1 MYVYCHKSV
10 YSYRST
16 CTPYTT
22 FHNLLLNI
30 YHELTC
36 PALVGYLQLTLSPLQ
51 MSFGAF
57 DLLSILFCA
66 ICCVHVPLSCIACT
80 QFVHPPSLP
89 WHCWRASVVL
99 LFSYFGSFVIFIG
112 PHRVKNVQRFG
123 NLVEYRYMLAGSRCA
138 APCPAPA
145 PFFPPLL
152 RAHKMRKSQS
162 RTMNASNSYGSSS
175 NSNCAASI
183 SST

>member
-1 MYVYCHKSV
+1 MPCS
-10 YSYRST
+10 
-16 CTPYTT
+16 
-22 FHNLLLNI
+22 
-30 YHELTC
+30 
-36 PALVGYLQLTLSPLQ
+36 LVGYLQLTLSPLQ

-66 ICCVHVPLSCIACT
+66 TCCVHVPLSCIACT

-138 APCPAPA
+138 APCPASA
-145 PFFPPLL
+145 PLLPPLP